1 MPFRCEVIQ
10 AVEEVW
16 LQQKKSVS
24 TFLASI
30 TGGLH
35 DEYTFLA
42 SSTCGLHGKN
52 EKEQLRLQG
61 CG

>member
-1 MPFRCEVIQ
+1 MLFRCEVIQ
-10 AVEEVW
+10 AVGEVG

-24 TFLASI
+24 IFLAST

-42 SSTCGLHGKN
+42 SSTSGLHGEN